1 MNKLQIG
8 LDIIKVLNANSYEA
22 YIVGG
27 AVRDYILKKEI
38 VDVDIATSAT
48 LQQVS
53 NLFEDVSFEGKNI

>member
-38 VDVDIATSAT
+38 VDVDIATRAT
-48 LQQVS
+48 KQQVS
-53 NLFEDVSFEGKNI
+53 K

>member
-38 VDVDIATSAT
+38 DRKSTRLNS
-48 LQQVS
+48 S
-53 NLFEDVSFEGKNI
+53 H